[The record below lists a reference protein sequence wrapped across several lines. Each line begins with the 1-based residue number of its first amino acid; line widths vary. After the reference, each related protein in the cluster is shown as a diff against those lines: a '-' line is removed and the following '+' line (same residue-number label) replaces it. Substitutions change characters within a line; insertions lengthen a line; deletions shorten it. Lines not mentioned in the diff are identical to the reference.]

1 MATPTLA
8 NSHIH
13 PLFREILR
21 SIAPPN
27 TPNDGK
33 VLDDLTQLVEKV
45 EQPKPPQ
52 PDGFTIPDSIPTDDQ
67 RRARNAEML
76 NALWILGECMA
87 AQSLAEIP
95 ARKQLDP
102 LTIALNGFPDVNTYY
117 ADREGR

>member
-8 NSHIH
+8 NSNLH
-13 PLFREILR
+13 PLFQEILR

-52 PDGFTIPDSIPTDDQ
+52 SEPDAEKD
-67 RRARNAEML
+67 RRKEQNAAML
-76 NALWILGECMA
+76 LDAWTQGEKM
-87 AQSLAEIP
+87 SLQASEIP
-95 ARKQLDP
+95 PHKRLDP
-102 LTIALNGFPDVNTYY
+102 LTVALNGFPDVNTYY